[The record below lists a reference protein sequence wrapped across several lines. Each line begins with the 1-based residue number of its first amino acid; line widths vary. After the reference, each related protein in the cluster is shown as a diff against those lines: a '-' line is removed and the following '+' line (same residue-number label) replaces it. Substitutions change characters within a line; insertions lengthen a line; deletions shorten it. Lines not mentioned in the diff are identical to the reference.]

1 MATPFWHKP
10 KHILYSTLLLSLS
23 LALAG
28 CMGEDSK
35 AKRSDDG
42 AIVVNKIADITNES
56 KDNYDDNV
64 NGLITHNT
72 LKKWIDNWE
81 ANRPAGVSGKLVILQ
96 QAQGPVGAEFIKPNN
111 TNVFTYAESGWLEPR
126 NNGVMNIGE
135 IVLSGPSIDRVIR
148 KYGIDVNNDMIVCA
162 QGGGANGTGNYMNQ
176 GRCWFTF
183 SYWGVPQQRIALLNG
198 NNTYL
203 SDSAQLGST
212 YFTDTASPIIS
223 RQISSVK
230 NLKVDNTVLYASIE
244 DVINVLPLT
253 DAPDNNDGL
262 LLWDARNLPQYSAG
276 QHKWNNNSI
285 ESTIANG
292 ISGFQNSSTRQSHPR
307 GALNL
312 EFTNLLDVSTGLYH
326 SKSILKGMVRG
337 GVSPKG
343 EAFVSGLNETYQP
356 VGLGNAYQDGDIA
369 IHYCETSMRAGVT
382 IIAAAVILGIP
393 SRLYDSAMIEW
404 NSLTAGA
411 SDTRGF
417 TILPSNSPW
426 DTSALSQPFPIE
438 AGASVAP
445 RTALG
450 WAPEKTRQSITDAI
464 FKKAEADKGAP
475 LSTPE
480 KQALTAHLAGLSDQD
495 IQAEADADNLSYQ
508 EFDATEIAKNLA
520 ASPMVSNAFAEK
532 VNLVPL
538 ADQAY
543 KAPKKVAEDD
553 TGASQG
559 GGVIIPPNACGG

>member
-10 KHILYSTLLLSLS
+10 KHTLYSALFVSLS

-35 AKRSDDG
+35 AKRGGDG
-42 AIVVNKIADITNES
+42 TIVVNKIADITNES
-56 KDNYDDNV
+56 KANYDDNV

-96 QAQGPVGAEFIKPNN
+96 QGKGPAGAEFIKPNDK
-111 TNVFTYAESGWLEPR
+111 NVFTYVESGWLEPR

-135 IVLSGPSIDRVIR
+135 IVLSGSSIDRLIR

-162 QGGGANGTGNYMNQ
+162 QGGSAAGNYMNQ

-212 YFTDTASPIIS
+212 YFSPTASPIIS

-230 NLKVDNTVLYASIE
+230 DLKVDNTVLYASIE

-253 DAPDNNDGL
+253 DAPYNGDGL

-276 QHKWNNNSI
+276 QYKWDGNTTNNNVVA
-285 ESTIANG
+285 TVANG

-312 EFTNLLDVSTGLYH
+312 EFTNLLDVGTGLYH
-326 SKSILKGMVRG
+326 SKSTLKSMVRG
-337 GVSPKG
+337 GLSPKG
-343 EAFVSGLNETYQP
+343 EAFVSGESYAA
-356 VGLGNAYQDGDIA
+356 VGEGNAYQDGDIA

-382 IIAAAVILGIP
+382 IVAAAVILGIP

-411 SDTRGF
+411 KDKRGF
-417 TILPSNSPW
+417 EILPSSSPW
-426 DTSALSQPFPIE
+426 DTSVLSQPSPIIE
-438 AGASVAP
+438 GVTIAP
-445 RTALG
+445 RTAIG

-464 FKKAEADKGAP
+464 FKKAETDKGAP

-480 KQALTAHLAGLSDQD
+480 KQALTTRLAGLSDQD
-495 IQAEADADNLSYQ
+495 IQAEADAGNLSYQ

-520 ASPMVSNAFAEK
+520 ASPMVTNAFAEK
-532 VNLVPL
+532 VNLIPL

-543 KAPKKVAEDD
+543 KAPKKVVEDD
-553 TGASQG
+553 TESQG
-559 GGVIIPPNACGG
+559 GGGVLPPQPCGG